1 MAKNTGSSSCKIH
14 GLLACPIAAAAAAR
28 PGLMATALQRLPAD
42 KPRVVVGVVSTVGEG
57 CLHLSPI
64 TYLCTSFPW
73 PCETCNCNHPACKS
87 PGYIPMLNTKRAAAA
102 SVPAAAAKVAGLN
115 LKVTRHCVTLM
126 PAILQASP
134 EEVLEA
140 VSQGVDLFD
149 CSYPTHATA
158 QGYAL
163 CFPLRPQQEQQ
174 QHQHQHGC
182 ADADCGADD
191 SKLNLW
197 SLQYR

>member
-1 MAKNTGSSSCKIH
+1 LSN
-14 GLLACPIAAAAAAR
+14 
-28 PGLMATALQRLPAD
+28 
-42 KPRVVVGVVSTVGEG
+42 GV
-57 CLHLSPI
+57 
-64 TYLCTSFPW
+64 
-73 PCETCNCNHPACKS
+73 
-87 PGYIPMLNTKRAAAA
+87 
-102 SVPAAAAKVAGLN
+102 
-115 LKVTRHCVTLM
+115 
-126 PAILQASP
+126 LQASP

-149 CSYPTHATA
+149 CSYPTQATA

-174 QHQHQHGC
+174 QQQQQQGC